1 MNDNYDYIFKVI
13 IIGDDSCGKTSLVNR
28 FVDKDSPMEEQAT
41 IGVDFTTKYYTNSNG
56 KRIKLYLWDTAGQEA
71 FRSVVQLYYK
81 NLAGAVLV
89 FDVTRPKTFR
99 NLNYWLN
106 ELQTKDDNETP
117 VPMLLLAN
125 KIDKTEQRRVGRK
138 EAEAYAR
145 ENGMLYEEVSVLNN
159 TNTNAAL
166 SRLFEK
172 IYDEFIDKDKI
183 CTGIRAKLIP
193 VKQKSLL
200 SRSCRLF

>member
-1 MNDNYDYIFKVI
+1 MNNEYDYIFKVI
-13 IIGDDSCGKTSLVNR
+13 IIGDHNCGKTSLVGR
-28 FVDKDSPMEEQAT
+28 FTGVDRPMEQQAT
-41 IGVDFTTKYYTNSNG
+41 IGVDFTAKYYTNSRG

-89 FDVTRPKTFR
+89 FDVTSPKTFHS
-99 NLNYWLN
+99 LDYWLK
-106 ELQTKDDNETP
+106 ELQTNDDNDTP

-125 KIDKTEQRRVGRK
+125 KIDKTEQRLVGRK
-138 EAEAYAR
+138 EAETFAR
-145 ENGMLYEEVSVLNN
+145 DNGMLYEEVSVLNN
-159 TNTNAAL
+159 INTDAAL

-172 IYDEFIDKDKI
+172 IYDEFIDKDKR
-183 CTGIRAKLIP
+183 CTGIKAKLIP
-193 VKQKSLL
+193 VKQKSPL